1 MALANWLGWNRYW
14 DIPMHFTFV
23 FKGKE
28 GSHGEKQPLLAYYV
42 PHLDILSIVSYLI
55 IIEIII
61 CFSNEEIA
69 AQSG

>member
-1 MALANWLGWNRYW
+1 
-14 DIPMHFTFV
+14 MHFTFV